1 MKGSW
6 WNQRLHD
13 AGFRL
18 TTPRETVITVL
29 RSTDKHLSAEDIY
42 IIALKDNPSIGLTT
56 VYRTLDLLHQIGI
69 VQKFEFGDGKARYEL
84 IHNPQKKEH
93 HHHLVCM
100 RCKTIID
107 YTNFMKEELEL
118 MNKTEKQLSKK
129 HNFKILHHT
138 IHFYGICEK
147 CQESVLQM
155 YASS

>member
-1 MKGSW
+1 MKGPW
-6 WNQRLHD
+6 WSQRLHD
-13 AGFRL
+13 AGFRV
-18 TTPRETVITVL
+18 TNPRETVIAVL
-29 RSTDKHLSAEDIY
+29 RRTEKHLSAEDIY
-42 IIALKDNPSIGLTT
+42 VSALKENPSIGLTT
-56 VYRTLDLLHQIGI
+56 VYRTLDLLHQIGV

-100 RCKTIID
+100 HCKTIID

-138 IHFYGICEK
+138 ISFYGICEK
-147 CQESVLQM
+147 CQESV
-155 YASS
+155 